1 MSGLYNMVFGYNE
14 LAGPLL
20 SAIQLAP
27 GEVPRFRDCFLTKDG
42 TEIVVYTRTGGGNRE
57 EYTEQNAAMARRAGY
72 LRDEDDK
79 VNSTYALFFFAVP
92 EMFKE
97 PCLKAAAAGMGVDPA
112 ERWNDALAALRSNT

>member
-57 EYTEQNAAMARRAGY
+57 EYADRTPRWHAAQATCVTRMTRS
-72 LRDEDDK
+72 
-79 VNSTYALFFFAVP
+79 NSTYALFFFAVP

>member
-1 MSGLYNMVFGYNE
+1 MSGLYNTVFGYND

-20 SAIQLAP
+20 AAIQLDPAD
-27 GEVPRFRDCFLTKDG
+27 VPRFRDCFLNKDG

-57 EYTEQNAAMARRAGY
+57 AYAEQNAAMASRAGY

-79 VNSTYALFFFAVP
+79 VDSTYALFFFAVP

-97 PCLKAAAAGMGVDPA
+97 PCLKAAANGLGVDPA
-112 ERWNDALAALRSNT
+112 ERWEEMLDMLKRRT